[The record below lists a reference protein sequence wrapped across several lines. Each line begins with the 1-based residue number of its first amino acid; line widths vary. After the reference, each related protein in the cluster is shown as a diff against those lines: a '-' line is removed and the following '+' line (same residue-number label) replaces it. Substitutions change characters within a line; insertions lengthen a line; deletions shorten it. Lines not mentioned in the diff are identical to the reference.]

1 MKTIPI
7 ARPGAGPAPTGNP
20 DAQAASQRR
29 EAAIAKLSIPPGQQP
44 APQHSQSPIP
54 INPNQVSVE
63 ELSSV
68 SQTLQ
73 SDSSVEPVES
83 KVTIEQVREVAKPQE
98 DVSQSQLAVLARKER
113 AQRVKAQQEAQ
124 RFQADRQSWEAE
136 KQQLSQR
143 LQELESGYIPKS
155 QLKQAT
161 FEALQS
167 GELTYDE
174 ITQEVMNPIDR
185 RSQIAIS
192 RLEQRIAEQDK
203 KLAAY
208 DSKVQE
214 SQTQQYQA
222 AVKQIETDV
231 RNLVKVDPS
240 YEMIQVTGSQRD
252 VVELIEKTYQEDG
265 YVMTV
270 EEASQQ
276 VEDYLVEEASKLARI
291 QKIQK
296 RVSPPQPAVKKAD
309 ETAKQTPSNQQTQPM
324 KTLTNANS
332 GSRKLTARER
342 AILAMRGEL
351 KS

>member
-20 DAQAASQRR
+20 DAQAAAQRR
-29 EAAIAKLSIPPGQQP
+29 EAAIAKLSPPSQP
-44 APQHSQSPIP
+44 APQHVQNPIP
-54 INPNQVSVE
+54 TNPNQVSVE
-63 ELSSV
+63 ELQSV

-73 SDSSVEPVES
+73 SDSSVEPTES
-83 KVTIEQVREVAKPQE
+83 KVTTEQVREVSKPQE

-124 RFQADRQSWEAE
+124 KFQSDRQAWEVE

-143 LQELESGYIPKS
+143 LQELEQGYIPKS

-185 RSQIAIS
+185 RSQLAIS

-231 RNLVKVDPS
+231 RNLVRVDPS
-240 YEMIQVTGSQRD
+240 YEMIQVTGSHRD

-276 VEDYLVEEASKLARI
+276 VEDYLVEEASKLAKI

-296 RVSPPQPAVKKAD
+296 RVSPPAPAVKKAD
-309 ETAKQTPSNQQTQPM
+309 EPAKQTPSNQQTQPM

-332 GSRKLTARER
+332 GSRKLTSRER